1 MPKPIKNFR
10 LDPEDCKIL
19 EQHAKKSGLSQTE
32 VIRVLL
38 RQSKGATIKSEKG
51 K

>member
-10 LDPEDCKIL
+10 LDKEDCKIL

-32 VIRVLL
+32 VIRILL
-38 RQSKGATIKSEKG
+38 KQSKGQTIRVSAK
-51 K
+51 